1 MMESDWT
8 NSVLMSQTPTFG
20 DNTFTQNNL
29 ILKNNKRT
37 IKMIILADAD
47 GPHQLK
53 QSHAR

>member
-8 NSVLMSQTPTFG
+8 NSVLMLQTPTFG
-20 DNTFTQNNL
+20 DNTFTQNN
-29 ILKNNKRT
+29 KNKTT

-47 GPHQLK
+47 GSHQLK

>member
-20 DNTFTQNNL
+20 DNAFAQNN
-29 ILKNNKRT
+29 NNKT
-37 IKMIILADAD
+37 IKISIKITIFADAD